1 MLAYGIATQLC
12 ENIIA
17 VTMTTVK
24 NKFIFVWISHTN
36 LRQNHAH
43 KTKSV
48 LVNSRHCRRNFC
60 CSRRLKLATADTARR
75 CEPSPINS
83 FSS

>member
-12 ENIIA
+12 EIIIA

-36 LRQNHAH
+36 LRQNHAR
-43 KTKSV
+43 KTEFV
-48 LVNSRHCRRNFC
+48 LVNPRH
-60 CSRRLKLATADTARR
+60 
-75 CEPSPINS
+75 
-83 FSS
+83 

>member
-1 MLAYGIATQLC
+1 MLTHGIATQLC

-24 NKFIFVWISHTN
+24 NEFIFVRIFHTI

-43 KTKSV
+43 QSESV

-60 CSRRLKLATADTARR
+60 
-75 CEPSPINS
+75 
-83 FSS
+83 